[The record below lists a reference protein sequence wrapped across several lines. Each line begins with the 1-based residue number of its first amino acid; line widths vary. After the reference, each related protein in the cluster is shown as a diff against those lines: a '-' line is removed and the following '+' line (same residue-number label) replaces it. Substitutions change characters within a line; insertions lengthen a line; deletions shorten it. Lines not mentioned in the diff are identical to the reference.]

1 MSGETGERLYTL
13 EWLEREAQDAIVSK
27 DVGRFLEAMLNLEVH
42 LDTEGQLRKPGY
54 DMIYEELI
62 IGSIKSKMFDDTSD
76 FSRQLAKARQLKFEK
91 LRKDLN
97 NKLKEKDIDPIME
110 ALFALED
117 MLTVALLPEYLR
129 VQGSKL
135 HDKAIQELKLII
147 EKETPEKRPRLSKDE
162 KREAEIKRMVE
173 KGVPEEEARVFVDK
187 RTLKRAGLSICPIC
201 ETVINVKR
209 EEHMVEGGV
218 PYHKICWEKQKERE
232 KEISAKI
239 PLVVKGINVH
249 CEYCKEPIYKGTLI
263 MWDAPL
269 GIMEDYRDSLLTLWF
284 HHSKEQP
291 CYEKWSEERGKKK

>member
-173 KGVPEEEARVFVDK
+173 KGVPREKAIEHVDS
-187 RTLKRAGLSICPIC
+187 RILKRAGLTMCPVC
-201 ETVINVKR
+201 GSAINLKV
-209 EEHMVEGGV
+209 EEH
-218 PYHKICWEKQKERE
+218 
-232 KEISAKI
+232 S
-239 PLVVKGINVH
+239 VVKGIAYHTHCLKKKKEKEKEKLAGIPFMKMGIHVH
-249 CEYCKEPIYKGTLI
+249 CEFCKKPIFKGDIIAFET
-263 MWDAPL
+263 PK
-269 GIMEDYRDSLLTLWF
+269 GEDFTTSLQTKWF
-284 HHSKEQP
+284 HNSEELK